1 MVRRAR
7 TPAIALAALA
17 CAGCGAKTQADHP
30 VTRPTAPPP
39 ALRVGVVGRLR
50 VSVPRVGVTRG
61 RLASVQRFPLVLVA
75 SGAATAQAVA
85 DAAAANPGGHFAL
98 IGASV
103 KKVEQPNLAGVV
115 FREPQ
120 AALLGGMLAGYVAA
134 AQNVSDPAVAWVGP
148 AGPGLV
154 RSFIRGVHR
163 VDGGASVLVAHSSA
177 VPSDC
182 KESALSV
189 LERGAVFVMA
199 WRGLCAAAVADA
211 AAEQNQIAASV
222 RDFELPNAAV
232 DAVVREALSGRYSG
246 GEDVIFGFKTGAIGV
261 GRLDPH
267 VPASVAVKV
276 RGAAQALSV
285 RASAIN

>member
-1 MVRRAR
+1 M
-7 TPAIALAALA
+7 
-17 CAGCGAKTQADHP
+17 
-30 VTRPTAPPP
+30 
-39 ALRVGVVGRLR
+39 
-50 VSVPRVGVTRG
+50 TRG

-85 DAAAANPGGHFAL
+85 DAAAANPGSHFAL
-98 IGASV
+98 VGASV
-103 KKVEQPNLAGVV
+103 KKVKQPNLAASC
-115 FREPQ
+115 FASRRRHCS
-120 AALLGGMLAGYVAA
+120 AGCSRAMSLPPRTS
-134 AQNVSDPAVAWVGP
+134 SDPVVAWVGP

-163 VDGGASVLVAHSSA
+163 VDGGASVLVAHSSRSRRTA
-177 VPSDC
+177 RNPLC
-182 KESALSV
+182 RV
-189 LERGAVFVMA
+189 LQRGAVFVMA

-246 GEDVIFGFKTGAIGV
+246 GEDVIFGFTTGAIGV

-276 RGAAQALSV
+276 RGAAQALAV